1 MCLFTSKYT
10 TIIEKGKK
18 NPMSKSCSQISSAG
32 KALSK
37 TNLFLKMRQLMVS
50 VMPLNCE
57 SRVLDSTPSIPCLP
71 QKVTKRDRDLWA
83 CNLEFSIFFSETATL
98 PRNRTD
104 LLATLFWFR
113 QRFMTRFW
121 NVRTHLDDGI
131 EDPQNARSFHFQ
143 REF

>member
-37 TNLFLKMRQLMVS
+37 INLFLKMRQLMVS
-50 VMPLNCE
+50 VMPLTCE
-57 SRVLDSTPSIPCLP
+57 SRVLDSIL
-71 QKVTKRDRDLWA
+71 D
-83 CNLEFSIFFSETATL
+83 FFFSETATL

-104 LLATLFWFR
+104 LLATIFWFR

-131 EDPQNARSFHFQ
+131 EDPQNALQ